1 MIRKNM
7 FDDLRSPEEKLS
19 IKTRKFVND
28 INSSAELSKDYR
40 KYGISTQG
48 RIIPLEELKKRV
60 AELKAEHVRLGI
72 QPTQEFSHLID
83 IVENGIKVPKFRFF
97 GDRKYKKVQ
106 KLFTPDYTVKLYT
119 GEISSS
125 FRSQEDFNDVENW
138 RIFIDNKEKEYTRLK
153 ESGQY
158 DGSFQDYLK
167 EPATSTREMIIEE
180 IRQKMMEEANANSR
194 RKSYIDSLSLN
205 DIESQLVARDKQ
217 IINRGIAEL
226 DARMNESRKWKQER
240 KYRNRRR

>member
-106 KLFTPDYTVKLYT
+106 KLFTPDYTIKLYT
-119 GEISSS
+119 GEIANCFESE
-125 FRSQEDFNDVENW
+125 EDFNDADKW
-138 RIFIDNKEKEYTRLK
+138 RQYVDRKEEEYKRLRETNRYTGSFEDYLQEPALVTAESYNGKKADTGNSDSLRDSLKVMNDIIAEDRKKEKHFIN
-153 ESGQY
+153 Q
-158 DGSFQDYLK
+158 
-167 EPATSTREMIIEE
+167 I
-180 IRQKMMEEANANSR
+180 
-194 RKSYIDSLSLN
+194 YIKVLLH
-205 DIESQLVARDKQ
+205 
-217 IINRGIAEL
+217 
-226 DARMNESRKWKQER
+226 MT
-240 KYRNRRR
+240 